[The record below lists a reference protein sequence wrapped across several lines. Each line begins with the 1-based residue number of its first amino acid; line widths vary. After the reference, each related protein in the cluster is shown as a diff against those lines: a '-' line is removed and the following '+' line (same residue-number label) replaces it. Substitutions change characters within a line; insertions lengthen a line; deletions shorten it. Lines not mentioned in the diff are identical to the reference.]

1 MHVCSQCCGRL
12 FVSSWLGSEGD
23 PAFTLTGTVYTC
35 EHTLNTH
42 YAHADRWPD
51 THSHIHTHTRT
62 HAHTCD
68 RSVGEVRRKVKIFRW
83 YTGNSVRLRLTK
95 QFLCTTRCAGHLTYI
110 YLFTVVLAIEDI
122 EEKPEARRGLHMVT
136 LLTVHRSRTRQPF
149 LSGLCIIITFRQ
161 TRGVRE
167 RPPSLENARGW
178 IWWNSLRKEKPDRQG
193 VGLGVST

>member
-12 FVSSWLGSEGD
+12 LVSSWLGSEGD

-95 QFLCTTRCAGHLTYI
+95 QFLCTTRCAGHLPYI
-110 YLFTVVLAIEDI
+110 FIYCRPCYRGYRRETWSTERFAYGHIANSA
-122 EEKPEARRGLHMVT
+122 PEPYQATISLWALHNY
-136 LLTVHRSRTRQPF
+136 HFQA
-149 LSGLCIIITFRQ
+149 
-161 TRGVRE
+161 
-167 RPPSLENARGW
+167 N
-178 IWWNSLRKEKPDRQG
+178 
-193 VGLGVST
+193 